1 MNSIEIEAARQ
12 EMLKRCKGLT
22 TNTLDFGFFKEV
34 KIDDEYSAVISA
46 DSVSINNC
54 AIAIFKIAGSG
65 RGMIMKKEC
74 EGKNARMLTVN
85 LVNQIFQEF
94 EAKIISK

>member
-1 MNSIEIEAARQ
+1 MQRFNDKHLRHWIFQ
-12 EMLKRCKGLT
+12 
-22 TNTLDFGFFKEV
+22 EV

-46 DSVSINNC
+46 NSTLINDC
-54 AIAIFKIAGSG
+54 TIGIFKIAGSG